1 MSASRQRLQSI
12 RDLKTNLMDH
22 IAKEFEDEDNAGIV
36 GVTDLIGD
44 YLSSVNTE
52 KVEIMSP

>member
-1 MSASRQRLQSI
+1 
-12 RDLKTNLMDH
+12 MDH